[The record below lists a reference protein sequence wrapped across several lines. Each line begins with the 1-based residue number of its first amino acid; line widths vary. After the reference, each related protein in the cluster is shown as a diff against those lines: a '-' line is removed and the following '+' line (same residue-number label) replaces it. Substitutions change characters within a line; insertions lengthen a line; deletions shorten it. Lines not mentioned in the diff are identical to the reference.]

1 MALKVLTTLRNNWK
15 KSVFG
20 GVVLAY
26 GTNYIINQIECN
38 KLMSAY
44 CQRALQYG
52 EQPIGSGA
60 PLRRIIVI
68 LNPAADK
75 RSAKKNFEKY
85 CAPILHLSGA
95 LVDIKVTKGEG
106 DARKLVES
114 MKERVDAIV
123 IAGGDGTISEVV
135 TGLLRGFDHD
145 CSMAR
150 RLPIGI
156 LPLGRNNHIARSIY
170 GDPLDRDGQV
180 ETAESLAR
188 AAMTVVEQARSSE
201 MNALCV
207 QVLQGNDP
215 DDGSEAESRPLVP
228 DSNKFYALHSVEWGN
243 LKNAQT
249 KRDKYW
255 YLGPLK
261 PYLTYMLNG
270 LSLEPIKARLVYSAP
285 CTGCKQCYTTRSDV
299 KIEPKK
305 QWFEKFVT
313 KNSADVKSKNYTL
326 IDNAQCGVLNQQYV
340 DSMDIKVTV
349 LPPPHM
355 TFVKGPNSYTYQD
368 FVKLGWDYEQT
379 NQLESTEQIQAQQL
393 DIIPETNEE
402 DSNNSFIYIDNEQ
415 FDLKPLRLTLLQ
427 NTIQVYN
434 PTPAL

>member
-1 MALKVLTTLRNNWK
+1 MVLKILTTLRNNWK
-15 KSVFG
+15 KTVFG
-20 GVVLAY
+20 GVVVAY
-26 GTNYIINQIECN
+26 GTNYVINRIECN
-38 KLMSAY
+38 NLMTAY
-44 CQRALQYG
+44 CQRAVQYG

-95 LVDIKVTKGEG
+95 LVDVKVTKGEG

-114 MKERVDAIV
+114 LKERVDAIV

-156 LPLGRNNHIARSIY
+156 LPLGRNNHIARAIY
-170 GDPLDRDGQV
+170 GDPSDRDGQV
-180 ETAESLAR
+180 ETAEALAR
-188 AAMTVVEQARSSE
+188 ATMTVVEQARSSE

-207 QVLQGNDP
+207 QVLQQTETE
-215 DDGSEAESRPLVP
+215 DGSEAEPSSLVP
-228 DSNKFYALHSVEWGN
+228 DSNKFYALHSIEWGN

-261 PYLTYMLNG
+261 PYLTYAFNG
-270 LSLEPIKARLVYSAP
+270 LSLDQVKARVLYSAP
-285 CTGCKQCYTTRSDV
+285 CSGCKQCYTKRSDV
-299 KIEPKK
+299 RIEPKK

-313 KNSADVKSKNYTL
+313 KNTADVKSKNYAL
-326 IDNAQCGVLNQQYV
+326 IENAQCGVLNQRLV
-340 DSMDIKVTV
+340 SSMDMRVTV
-349 LPPPHM
+349 MPPPHM
-355 TFVKGPNSYTYQD
+355 TFVQGPDSYNYQD
-368 FVKLGWDYEQT
+368 FVKLGWDYEKT
-379 NQLESTEQIQAQQL
+379 NRLESTEQLQAQQL

-402 DSNNSFIYIDNEQ
+402 VRIINVYKGLYYK
-415 FDLKPLRLTLLQ
+415 LK
-427 NTIQVYN
+427 N
-434 PTPAL
+434 